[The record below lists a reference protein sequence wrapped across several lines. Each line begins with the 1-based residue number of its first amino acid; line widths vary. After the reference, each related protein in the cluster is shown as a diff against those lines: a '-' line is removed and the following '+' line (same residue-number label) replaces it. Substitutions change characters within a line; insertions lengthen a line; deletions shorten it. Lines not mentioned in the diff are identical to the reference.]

1 MNNVHTQVDLIK
13 FKAHIYTF
21 IDQYRGDLIKTKMLH
36 IKLWLA
42 ILP

>member
-1 MNNVHTQVDLIK
+1 MNNVHCQVDLIK
-13 FKAHIYTF
+13 FKAHMI

-42 ILP
+42 ISP